1 MEVKTTVSTAELL
14 PLISALKLEM
24 QKKGYSPLS
33 IRGLENVWD
42 ALLHYAST
50 IPETAFDEIFR
61 EGFLQ
66 AEYGFRMDLEYT
78 MYRASRALELLKNY
92 IDFGVVTGVPKKQ
105 RQEFSNGY
113 RSLITAFAD
122 KEARRGLAEGSMKS
136 LWSRLYRLHL
146 FFLDKGADTF
156 SMVTRDMINDFIK
169 YLAPYSTTYVSEN
182 LRMLRRLCLYAY
194 QNDYHAE
201 DLSGCIPFVKN
212 IRQQRLPAVFTEDE
226 IEKILSSFDR
236 ENPMGKRNYAIF
248 LLAARMGLRSCDI
261 KALEFSFINWTEKTL
276 AFTQK
281 KTKKYLTLPLPDD
294 VGWAI
299 IDYLKNGRPI
309 SDSKY
314 VFIQHKP
321 PYGQYTDLRNVLV
334 KQMRKAGI
342 ETPANKRIG
351 MHCFRH
357 SLATTMLE
365 NGVSLPVISQTL
377 GHADIA
383 STEVY
388 LRINVSQLKLC
399 ALEVTNYKQSR
410 EF

>member
-1 MEVKTTVSTAELL
+1 MEVKKTVSTAELL
-14 PLISALKLEM
+14 PSISALKIEM
-24 QKKGYSPLS
+24 QKKGYSPQTL
-33 IRGLENVWD
+33 RGLENVWD
-42 ALLHYAST
+42 TLLRYAST
-50 IPETAFDEIFR
+50 VPETLFDENFR
-61 EGFLQ
+61 GGFLQ

-92 IDFGVVTGVPKKQ
+92 IDFGIVTGIPKKQ
-105 RQEFSNGY
+105 RQEFAEGY
-113 RSLITAFAD
+113 HSLITAFAD
-122 KEARRGLAEGSMKS
+122 GEARRGLAENSMKS
-136 LWSRLYRLHL
+136 LWSRLYRLHI

-194 QNDYHAE
+194 QNGHHAE
-201 DLSGCIPFVKN
+201 DLSGCIPVVKN

-226 IEKILSSFDR
+226 TEKILSSFDR

-261 KALEFSFINWTEKTL
+261 KALEFSFINWTEKTISF
-276 AFTQK
+276 AQK

-342 ETPANKRIG
+342 ETPSDKRIG

-357 SLATTMLE
+357 SLATAMLE
-365 NGVSLPVISQTL
+365 NGVPLPVISQTL

-388 LRINVSQLKLC
+388 LRINISQLRLC
-399 ALEVTNYKQSR
+399 ALEV
-410 EF
+410 EL

>member
-1 MEVKTTVSTAELL
+1 MEVKKTVSTAELL
-14 PLISALKLEM
+14 PSISALKIEM
-24 QKKGYSPLS
+24 QKKGYSPQTL
-33 IRGLENVWD
+33 RGLENVWD
-42 ALLHYAST
+42 TLLHYAST
-50 IPETAFDEIFR
+50 VPETLFDENFR
-61 EGFLQ
+61 GEFLQ
-66 AEYGFRMDLEYT
+66 TEYGFRMDLEYT

-92 IDFGVVTGVPKKQ
+92 IDFGIVTGIPKKQ
-105 RQEFSNGY
+105 RQEFAESY
-113 RSLITAFAD
+113 HSLITAFAD
-122 KEARRGLAEGSMKS
+122 GEARRGLAENSMKS
-136 LWSRLYRLHL
+136 LWSRLYRLHI

-194 QNDYHAE
+194 QNNYHAE

-377 GHADIA
+377 GHADIT

-399 ALEVTNYKQSR
+399 ALEV
-410 EF
+410 EL

>member
-24 QKKGYSPLS
+24 QKKGYSPLTM
-33 IRGLENVWD
+33 RGLENVWD
-42 ALLHYAST
+42 ALLRYAST
-50 IPETAFDEIFR
+50 VPATSFDEKFR
-61 EGFLQ
+61 EEFLR

-78 MYRASRALELLKNY
+78 MYRVSRALELLKNY
-92 IDFGVVTGVPKKQ
+92 IEFGVVTGFSRKGLH
-105 RQEFSNGY
+105 EFIDGY
-113 RSLITAFAD
+113 RPLMTAFAD
-122 KEARRGLAEGSMKS
+122 GEARRGLAEGSMKS

-146 FFLDKGADTF
+146 FFIDKGADTF
-156 SMVTRDMINDFIK
+156 DTVTRDMINDFIK

-182 LRMLRRLCLYAY
+182 LRMLRRLCLYAF
-194 QNDYHAE
+194 QNNYHSE
-201 DLSGCIPFVKN
+201 DLSGCVPFVKN
-212 IRQQRLPAVFTEDE
+212 SRQQRLPAVFTEDE
-226 IEKILSSFDR
+226 TAKILSSFDR

-261 KALEFSFINWTEKTL
+261 KALEFGFINWTEKTVS
-276 AFTQK
+276 FTQK

-299 IDYLKNGRPI
+299 IDYLKNGRPV

-314 VFIQHKP
+314 VFIQHTP
-321 PYGQYTDLRNVLV
+321 PYGQYKDLRNVLV

-342 ETPANKRIG
+342 ETPVNKRIG

-357 SLATTMLE
+357 SLATAMLE
-365 NGVSLPVISQTL
+365 NGVPLPVISQTL

-388 LRINVSQLKLC
+388 LRINISQLRLC
-399 ALEVTNYKQSR
+399 ALEV
-410 EF
+410 EL

>member
-276 AFTQK
+276 AFIQK

-399 ALEVTNYKQSR
+399 ALEV
-410 EF
+410 EL

>member
-42 ALLHYAST
+42 TLLHYAST
-50 IPETAFDEIFR
+50 IPETAFDEFFR

-212 IRQQRLPAVFTEDE
+212 IRQQRLPTVFTEDE

-321 PYGQYTDLRNVLV
+321 PYEQYTDLRNVLV

-399 ALEVTNYKQSR
+399 ALEV
-410 EF
+410 EL

>member
-113 RSLITAFAD
+113 RSLITAYAD

-226 IEKILSSFDR
+226 IGKILSSFDR

-399 ALEVTNYKQSR
+399 ALEV
-410 EF
+410 EL

>member
-122 KEARRGLAEGSMKS
+122 KEARRGLAKGSMKS

-399 ALEVTNYKQSR
+399 ALEV
-410 EF
+410 EL

>member
-377 GHADIA
+377 GHADIT

-399 ALEVTNYKQSR
+399 ALEV
-410 EF
+410 EL

>member
-14 PLISALKLEM
+14 PPISALKIEM

-399 ALEVTNYKQSR
+399 ALEV
-410 EF
+410 EL

>member
-334 KQMRKAGI
+334 KLKNCKSERTGN
-342 ETPANKRIG
+342 T
-351 MHCFRH
+351 FD
-357 SLATTMLE
+357 ATVFMEVSDDGKTKFSMEFE
-365 NGVSLPVISQTL
+365 NG
-377 GHADIA
+377 GK
-383 STEVY
+383 
-388 LRINVSQLKLC
+388 RK
-399 ALEVTNYKQSR
+399 
-410 EF
+410 

>member
-236 ENPMGKRNYAIF
+236 ENPRGKRNYAIF

-399 ALEVTNYKQSR
+399 ALEV
-410 EF
+410 EL

>member
-92 IDFGVVTGVPKKQ
+92 IDFGVVTGVQKKQ

-399 ALEVTNYKQSR
+399 ALEV
-410 EF
+410 EL

>member
-14 PLISALKLEM
+14 PPISALKIEM
-24 QKKGYSPLS
+24 QKKGYSPLTM
-33 IRGLENVWD
+33 RGLENVWD
-42 ALLHYAST
+42 ALLRYAST
-50 IPETAFDEIFR
+50 VPATSFDEKFR
-61 EGFLQ
+61 EEFLR

-78 MYRASRALELLKNY
+78 MYRVSRALELLKNY
-92 IDFGVVTGVPKKQ
+92 IEFGVVTGFSKKGLH
-105 RQEFSNGY
+105 EFINGY
-113 RSLITAFAD
+113 RPLMTAFAD
-122 KEARRGLAEGSMKS
+122 GEARRGLAEGSMKS

-146 FFLDKGADTF
+146 FFIDKGADTF
-156 SMVTRDMINDFIK
+156 DTVTRDMINDFIK

-182 LRMLRRLCLYAY
+182 LRMLRRLCLYAF
-194 QNDYHAE
+194 QNNYHSE
-201 DLSGCIPFVKN
+201 DLSGCVPFVKN
-212 IRQQRLPAVFTEDE
+212 SRQQRLPAVFTEDE
-226 IEKILSSFDR
+226 TAKILSSFDR

-261 KALEFSFINWTEKTL
+261 KALEFGFINWTEKTVS
-276 AFTQK
+276 FTQK

-299 IDYLKNGRPI
+299 IDYLKNGRPV
-309 SDSKY
+309 SDGKY
-314 VFIQHKP
+314 VFIQHTP
-321 PYGQYTDLRNVLV
+321 PYGQYKDLRNVLV

-357 SLATTMLE
+357 SLATAMLE
-365 NGVSLPVISQTL
+365 NGVPLPVISQTL

-388 LRINVSQLKLC
+388 LRINISQLRLC
-399 ALEVTNYKQSR
+399 ALEV
-410 EF
+410 EL

>member
-50 IPETAFDEIFR
+50 IPETAFDENFR

-399 ALEVTNYKQSR
+399 ALEV
-410 EF
+410 EL

>member
-136 LWSRLYRLHL
+136 LWSRLYRLNL

-399 ALEVTNYKQSR
+399 ALEV
-410 EF
+410 EL

>member
-14 PLISALKLEM
+14 PPISALKIEM
-24 QKKGYSPLS
+24 QKKGYSPLTM
-33 IRGLENVWD
+33 RGLENVWD
-42 ALLHYAST
+42 ALLRYAST
-50 IPETAFDEIFR
+50 VPATSFDEKFR
-61 EGFLQ
+61 EEFLR

-78 MYRASRALELLKNY
+78 MYRVSRALELLKNY
-92 IDFGVVTGVPKKQ
+92 IEFGVVTGFSKKGLH
-105 RQEFSNGY
+105 EFINGY
-113 RSLITAFAD
+113 RPLMTAFAD
-122 KEARRGLAEGSMKS
+122 GEARRGLAEGSMKS

-146 FFLDKGADTF
+146 FFIDKGADTF
-156 SMVTRDMINDFIK
+156 DTVTRDMINDFIK

-182 LRMLRRLCLYAY
+182 LRMLRRLCLYAF
-194 QNDYHAE
+194 QNNYHSE
-201 DLSGCIPFVKN
+201 DLSGCVPFVKN
-212 IRQQRLPAVFTEDE
+212 SRQQRLPAVFTEDE
-226 IEKILSSFDR
+226 TAKILSSFDR
-236 ENPMGKRNYAIF
+236 ENPMGKRNYAIC

-261 KALEFSFINWTEKTL
+261 KALEFGFINWTEKTVS
-276 AFTQK
+276 FTQK

-299 IDYLKNGRPI
+299 IDYLKNGRPV

-314 VFIQHKP
+314 VFIQHTP
-321 PYGQYTDLRNVLV
+321 PYGQYKDLRNVLV

-357 SLATTMLE
+357 SLATAMLE
-365 NGVSLPVISQTL
+365 NGVPLPVISQTL

-388 LRINVSQLKLC
+388 LRINISQLRLC
-399 ALEVTNYKQSR
+399 ALEV
-410 EF
+410 EL

>member
-14 PLISALKLEM
+14 PPISALKIEM
-24 QKKGYSPLS
+24 QKKGYSPLTM
-33 IRGLENVWD
+33 RGLENVWD
-42 ALLHYAST
+42 ALLRYAST
-50 IPETAFDEIFR
+50 VPATSFDEKFR
-61 EGFLQ
+61 EEFLR

-78 MYRASRALELLKNY
+78 MYRVSRALELLKNY
-92 IDFGVVTGVPKKQ
+92 IEFGVVTGFSKKGLH
-105 RQEFSNGY
+105 EFIDGY
-113 RSLITAFAD
+113 RPLMTAFAD
-122 KEARRGLAEGSMKS
+122 GEARRGLAEGSMKS

-146 FFLDKGADTF
+146 FFIDKGADTF
-156 SMVTRDMINDFIK
+156 DTVTRDMINDFIK

-182 LRMLRRLCLYAY
+182 LRMLRRLCLYAF
-194 QNDYHAE
+194 QNNYHSE
-201 DLSGCIPFVKN
+201 DLSGCVPFVKN
-212 IRQQRLPAVFTEDE
+212 SRQQRLPAVFTEDE
-226 IEKILSSFDR
+226 TAKILSSFDR
-236 ENPMGKRNYAIF
+236 GNPMGKRNYAIF

-261 KALEFSFINWTEKTL
+261 KALEFGFINWTEKTVS
-276 AFTQK
+276 FTQK

-299 IDYLKNGRPI
+299 IDYLKNGRPV

-314 VFIQHKP
+314 VFIQHTP
-321 PYGQYTDLRNVLV
+321 PYGQYKDLRNVLV

-357 SLATTMLE
+357 SLATAMLE
-365 NGVSLPVISQTL
+365 NGVPLPVISQTL

-388 LRINVSQLKLC
+388 LRINISQLRLC
-399 ALEVTNYKQSR
+399 ALEV
-410 EF
+410 EL

>member
-156 SMVTRDMINDFIK
+156 SMVTRNMINDFIK

-399 ALEVTNYKQSR
+399 ALEV
-410 EF
+410 EL

>member
-1 MEVKTTVSTAELL
+1 MDVKKTISTAELL
-14 PLISALKLEM
+14 PSISALKLEM

-33 IRGLENVWD
+33 MRGLENVWD

-50 IPETAFDEIFR
+50 VPETSFDENFR
-61 EGFLQ
+61 EGFLHT
-66 AEYGFRMDLEYT
+66 EYGFRMDLEYT

-92 IDFGVVTGVPKKQ
+92 IDFGVVNGIPKKQ
-105 RQEFSNGY
+105 RQEFADGY
-113 RSLITAFAD
+113 SSLITAFAD
-122 KEARRGLAEGSMKS
+122 GEARRGLAEGSMKS
-136 LWSRLYRLHL
+136 LWSRLYRLHI

-156 SMVTRDMINDFIK
+156 SMVTHDMINDFIK

-194 QNDYHAE
+194 QNGYHTE

-226 IEKILSSFDR
+226 TEKILSSFDR

-261 KALEFSFINWTEKTL
+261 KALEFSFINWTEKTVS
-276 AFTQK
+276 FTQK
-281 KTKKYLTLPLPDD
+281 KTKKHLTLPLPDD

-342 ETPANKRIG
+342 ETPANKRVG

-365 NGVSLPVISQTL
+365 NGVPLPVISQTL

-388 LRINVSQLKLC
+388 LRINISQLRLC
-399 ALEVTNYKQSR
+399 ALEV
-410 EF
+410 EL

>member
-261 KALEFSFINWTEKTL
+261 KALEFNFINWTEKTL

-399 ALEVTNYKQSR
+399 ALEV
-410 EF
+410 EL

>member
-14 PLISALKLEM
+14 PPISALKIEM
-24 QKKGYSPLS
+24 QKKGYSPLTM
-33 IRGLENVWD
+33 RGLENVWD
-42 ALLHYAST
+42 ALLRYAST
-50 IPETAFDEIFR
+50 VPATSFDEKFR
-61 EGFLQ
+61 EEFLR

-78 MYRASRALELLKNY
+78 MYRVSRALELLKNY
-92 IDFGVVTGVPKKQ
+92 IEFGVVTGFSKKGLH
-105 RQEFSNGY
+105 EFINGY
-113 RSLITAFAD
+113 RPLMTAFAD
-122 KEARRGLAEGSMKS
+122 GEARRGLAEGSMKS

-146 FFLDKGADTF
+146 FFIDKGADTF
-156 SMVTRDMINDFIK
+156 DTVTRDMINDFIK

-182 LRMLRRLCLYAY
+182 LRMLRRLCLYAF
-194 QNDYHAE
+194 QNNYHSE
-201 DLSGCIPFVKN
+201 DLSGCVPFVKN
-212 IRQQRLPAVFTEDE
+212 SRQQRLPAVFTEDE
-226 IEKILSSFDR
+226 TAKILSSFDR

-261 KALEFSFINWTEKTL
+261 KALEFGFINWTEKTVS
-276 AFTQK
+276 FTQK

-299 IDYLKNGRPI
+299 IDYLKNGRPV

-314 VFIQHKP
+314 VFIQHMP
-321 PYGQYTDLRNVLV
+321 PYGQYKDLRNVLV

-357 SLATTMLE
+357 SLATAMLE
-365 NGVSLPVISQTL
+365 NGVPLPVISQTL

-388 LRINVSQLKLC
+388 LRINISQLRLC
-399 ALEVTNYKQSR
+399 ALEV
-410 EF
+410 EL

>member
-1 MEVKTTVSTAELL
+1 MEVKKTVSTAELL
-14 PLISALKLEM
+14 PSISALKIEM
-24 QKKGYSPLS
+24 QKKGYSPQTL
-33 IRGLENVWD
+33 RGLENVWD
-42 ALLHYAST
+42 TLLHYAST
-50 IPETAFDEIFR
+50 VPETLFDENFR
-61 EGFLQ
+61 GEFLQ
-66 AEYGFRMDLEYT
+66 TEYGFRMDLEYT

-92 IDFGVVTGVPKKQ
+92 IDFGIVTGIPKKQ
-105 RQEFSNGY
+105 RQEFAEGY
-113 RSLITAFAD
+113 HSLITDFAD
-122 KEARRGLAEGSMKS
+122 REARRGLAENSMKS
-136 LWSRLYRLHL
+136 LWSRLYRLHI

-194 QNDYHAE
+194 QNGHHAE
-201 DLSGCIPFVKN
+201 DLSGCIPVVKN

-226 IEKILSSFDR
+226 TEKILSSFDR

-261 KALEFSFINWTEKTL
+261 KALEFSFINWTEKTISF
-276 AFTQK
+276 AQK

-321 PYGQYTDLRNVLV
+321 PYDQYTDLRNVLV

-342 ETPANKRIG
+342 EAPSDKRIG

-357 SLATTMLE
+357 SLATAMLE
-365 NGVSLPVISQTL
+365 NGVPLPVISQTL

-388 LRINVSQLKLC
+388 LRINISQLRLC
-399 ALEVTNYKQSR
+399 ALEV
-410 EF
+410 EL

>member
-136 LWSRLYRLHL
+136 LWSRLYRLHI

-399 ALEVTNYKQSR
+399 ALEV
-410 EF
+410 EL

>member
-122 KEARRGLAEGSMKS
+122 KKARRGLAEGSMKS

-399 ALEVTNYKQSR
+399 ALEV
-410 EF
+410 EL

>member
-14 PLISALKLEM
+14 PPISALKIEM
-24 QKKGYSPLS
+24 QKKGYSPLTM
-33 IRGLENVWD
+33 RGLENVWD
-42 ALLHYAST
+42 ALLRYAST
-50 IPETAFDEIFR
+50 VPATSFDEKFR
-61 EGFLQ
+61 EEFLR

-78 MYRASRALELLKNY
+78 MYRVSRALELLKNY
-92 IDFGVVTGVPKKQ
+92 IEFGVVTGFSKKGLH
-105 RQEFSNGY
+105 EFINGY
-113 RSLITAFAD
+113 RPLMTAFAD
-122 KEARRGLAEGSMKS
+122 GEARRGLAEGSMKS

-146 FFLDKGADTF
+146 FFIDKGADTF
-156 SMVTRDMINDFIK
+156 DTVTRDMINDFIK

-182 LRMLRRLCLYAY
+182 LRMLRRLCLYAF
-194 QNDYHAE
+194 QNNYHSE
-201 DLSGCIPFVKN
+201 DLSGCVLFVKN
-212 IRQQRLPAVFTEDE
+212 SRQQRLPAVFTEDE
-226 IEKILSSFDR
+226 TAKILSSFDR

-261 KALEFSFINWTEKTL
+261 KALEFGFINWTEKTVS
-276 AFTQK
+276 FTQK

-299 IDYLKNGRPI
+299 IDYLKNGRPV

-314 VFIQHKP
+314 VFIQHTP
-321 PYGQYTDLRNVLV
+321 PYGQYKDLRNVLV

-357 SLATTMLE
+357 SLATAMLE
-365 NGVSLPVISQTL
+365 NGVPLPVISQTL

-388 LRINVSQLKLC
+388 LRINISQLRLC
-399 ALEVTNYKQSR
+399 ALEV
-410 EF
+410 EL

>member
-50 IPETAFDEIFR
+50 VPETAFDENFR

-399 ALEVTNYKQSR
+399 ALEV
-410 EF
+410 EL

>member
-33 IRGLENVWD
+33 IRRLENVWD

-399 ALEVTNYKQSR
+399 ALEV
-410 EF
+410 EL

>member
-14 PLISALKLEM
+14 PPISALKIEM
-24 QKKGYSPLS
+24 QKKGYSPLTM
-33 IRGLENVWD
+33 RGLENVWD
-42 ALLHYAST
+42 ALLRYAST
-50 IPETAFDEIFR
+50 VPATSFDEKFR
-61 EGFLQ
+61 EEFLR

-78 MYRASRALELLKNY
+78 MYRVSRALELLKNY
-92 IDFGVVTGVPKKQ
+92 IEFGVVTGFSKKGLH
-105 RQEFSNGY
+105 EFIDGY
-113 RSLITAFAD
+113 RPLMTAFAD
-122 KEARRGLAEGSMKS
+122 GEARRGLAEGSMKS

-146 FFLDKGADTF
+146 FFIDKGADTF
-156 SMVTRDMINDFIK
+156 DTVTRDMINDFIK

-182 LRMLRRLCLYAY
+182 LRMLRRLCLYAF
-194 QNDYHAE
+194 QNNYHSE
-201 DLSGCIPFVKN
+201 DLSGCVPFVKN
-212 IRQQRLPAVFTEDE
+212 SRQQRLPAVFTEDE
-226 IEKILSSFDR
+226 TAKILSSFDR

-261 KALEFSFINWTEKTL
+261 KALEFGFINWTEKTVS
-276 AFTQK
+276 FTQK

-299 IDYLKNGRPI
+299 IDYLKNGRPV

-314 VFIQHKP
+314 VFIQHTP
-321 PYGQYTDLRNVLV
+321 PYDQYKDLRNVLV

-357 SLATTMLE
+357 SLATAMLE
-365 NGVSLPVISQTL
+365 NGVPLPVISQTL

-388 LRINVSQLKLC
+388 LRINISQLRLC
-399 ALEVTNYKQSR
+399 ALEV
-410 EF
+410 EL

>member
-1 MEVKTTVSTAELL
+1 MEVKKTVSTAELL
-14 PLISALKLEM
+14 PSISALRIEM
-24 QKKGYSPLS
+24 QKKGYSPQTL
-33 IRGLENVWD
+33 RGLENVWD
-42 ALLHYAST
+42 TLLRYASAV
-50 IPETAFDEIFR
+50 PETLFDENFR
-61 EGFLQ
+61 GEFLQ

-92 IDFGVVTGVPKKQ
+92 IDFGIVTGIPKKQ
-105 RQEFSNGY
+105 RQEFAEGY
-113 RSLITAFAD
+113 HSLITAFAD
-122 KEARRGLAEGSMKS
+122 GEARRGLAENSMKS
-136 LWSRLYRLHL
+136 LWSRLYRLHI

-194 QNDYHAE
+194 QNGHHAE
-201 DLSGCIPFVKN
+201 DLSGCIPVVKN

-226 IEKILSSFDR
+226 TEKILSSFDR

-261 KALEFSFINWTEKTL
+261 KALEFSFINWTERTISF
-276 AFTQK
+276 AQK

-299 IDYLKNGRPI
+299 IDYLKSGRPI

-357 SLATTMLE
+357 SLATSMLE
-365 NGVSLPVISQTL
+365 NGVPLPVISQTL
-377 GHADIA
+377 GHADIT

-388 LRINVSQLKLC
+388 LRINVSQLRLC
-399 ALEVTNYKQSR
+399 ALEV
-410 EF
+410 EL

>member
-14 PLISALKLEM
+14 PPISALKIEM
-24 QKKGYSPLS
+24 QKKGYSPLTM
-33 IRGLENVWD
+33 RGLENVWD
-42 ALLHYAST
+42 ALLRYAST
-50 IPETAFDEIFR
+50 VPATSFDEKFR
-61 EGFLQ
+61 EEFLR

-78 MYRASRALELLKNY
+78 MYRVSRALELLKNY
-92 IDFGVVTGVPKKQ
+92 IEFGVVTGFSKKGLH
-105 RQEFSNGY
+105 EFINGY
-113 RSLITAFAD
+113 RPLMTAFAD
-122 KEARRGLAEGSMKS
+122 GEARRGLAEGSMKS

-146 FFLDKGADTF
+146 FFIDKGADTF
-156 SMVTRDMINDFIK
+156 DTVTRDMINDFIK

-182 LRMLRRLCLYAY
+182 LRMLRRLCLYAF
-194 QNDYHAE
+194 QNNYHSE
-201 DLSGCIPFVKN
+201 DLSGCVPFVKN
-212 IRQQRLPAVFTEDE
+212 SRQQRLPAVFTEDE
-226 IEKILSSFDR
+226 TAKILSSFDR

-261 KALEFSFINWTEKTL
+261 KALEFGFINWTEKTVS
-276 AFTQK
+276 FTQK

-299 IDYLKNGRPI
+299 IDYLKNGRPV

-314 VFIQHKP
+314 VFIQHTP
-321 PYGQYTDLRNVLV
+321 PYGQYKDLRNVLV

-357 SLATTMLE
+357 SLATAMLE
-365 NGVSLPVISQTL
+365 NGVPLPVISQTL

-388 LRINVSQLKLC
+388 LRINISQLRLC
-399 ALEVTNYKQSR
+399 ALEV